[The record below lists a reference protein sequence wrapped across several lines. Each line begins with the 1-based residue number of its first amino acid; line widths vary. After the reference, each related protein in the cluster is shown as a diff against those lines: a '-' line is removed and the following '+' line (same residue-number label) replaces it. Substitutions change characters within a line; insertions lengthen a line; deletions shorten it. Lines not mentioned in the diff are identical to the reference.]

1 MNASWTQIDHINM
14 TIQTADFQL
23 LGRAGETALT
33 LSCALTNI
41 ARGTCQIEIR
51 PAADNLRPIS
61 PQALMGNLT
70 IELNRRVMQS
80 SLLLTAAHFSDLVSA
95 LARPAPRPASLTLR
109 LAENLTVSIQGDLS
123 IEKETEIPILDISF
137 NFPTR

>member
-23 LGRAGETALT
+23 LGRAGEQALN

-41 ARGTCQIEIR
+41 ARGSCQVEIR
-51 PAADNLRPIS
+51 PAANNLRPIS
-61 PQALMGNLT
+61 QDSLIGNLT
-70 IELNRRVMQS
+70 IELNRRVMQA
-80 SLLLTAAHFSDLVSA
+80 SLLLQEQHFTDLVSA

-109 LAENLTVSIQGDLS
+109 LADNLTVSIQGDLS
-123 IEKETEIPILDISF
+123 IEKQTETQILDISF